1 MIQQR
6 LHEWILHPEYLNKD
20 SLFELRGLVARYPYF
35 QTARLLYLKNL
46 FLLQDASFK
55 EELRKSALYIA
66 DLSVLFYYIEG
77 ERLVIKKH
85 SSEKTLAE
93 ENQSSDRTLDLID
106 RFLSDL
112 SEEPAMDLPLPSEV
126 SVDYT
131 SILLQEPD
139 DTSTKPVM
147 LKGQELI
154 DNFIEKSEISTTGV
168 VKQNDTLLQ
177 EAGRDLDDDDKNTA
191 LEEVKL
197 PEVDSTEKTS
207 LTDDSSVLDQEEV
220 GTTEADSLEPEEG
233 PEKLDDE
240 LDESYF
246 TETLAK
252 IYVKQQR
259 YDKALEIIK
268 KLNLKYPKKNA
279 YFADQIRFLEKL
291 IINAKSK

>member
-1 MIQQR
+1 
-6 LHEWILHPEYLNKD
+6 
-20 SLFELRGLVARYPYF
+20 
-35 QTARLLYLKNL
+35 
-46 FLLQDASFK
+46 
-55 EELRKSALYIA
+55 
-66 DLSVLFYYIEG
+66 
-77 ERLVIKKH
+77 
-85 SSEKTLAE
+85 
-93 ENQSSDRTLDLID
+93 
-106 RFLSDL
+106 
-112 SEEPAMDLPLPSEV
+112 
-126 SVDYT
+126 
-131 SILLQEPD
+131 
-139 DTSTKPVM
+139 M

-168 VKQNDTLLQ
+168 VKQSDTLLQ

-207 LTDDSSVLDQEEV
+207 LTDDSSISDQEEV
-220 GTTEADSLEPEEG
+220 GTTKADSLEPEEG